1 MQLLETM
8 YLPRWKYPIS
18 IVIAIMVS
26 IGFCNTAVGDF
37 RSFRFLLFL
46 VLLLVLIQLL
56 CIDVLVYCLLLKGPL
71 LHIDRLIQSN
81 NSRKIALFLILS
93 WSVYLVAY
101 FPGVLS
107 FDTSFQLAQFFGN
120 PSHGIFPMTDNSLFT
135 DHHPIFTTFIMGS
148 VIKLMH
154 CIFSYNLSLWLLC
167 FLMAFVQASLFAW
180 QLSLLSSIID
190 NRRLLTLLYLFY
202 CVFPAFAYFCCV
214 PCKDIIFCI
223 CLIGF
228 LNIWISMYVKTPT
241 LNTFILFFLYAL
253 LCALSKKTTIYVFV
267 LVCIVLLF
275 VHIPA
280 KRGMFV
286 SLIGVICVVQ
296 VLIPLFLFPLF
307 SISKGSVIETLGPLY
322 QCTARYCKEY
332 PGDVPDEEKAVID
345 SMLGYDGLGD
355 RYDYRLADNVIHYW
369 DGVDQWPSSDKLKAY
384 LVVFVKQGLR
394 HPDAYLRAFLSQE
407 SGWFSFDEYLYF
419 PEGSGCLLVSP
430 ENGQPSFERPAI
442 FQSASSALSSALHL
456 IVKLPFIGLFFSPIT
471 YLVSI
476 VLILANSIVSCKLD
490 RSKCSAAVIWLC
502 IPILCMVP
510 FLLLSPTSMVSTNF
524 EAVRYFLPFI
534 YSVPLLLVM
543 SKAKLKS
550 VSV

>member
-1 MQLLETM
+1 MQLLETI
-8 YLPRWKYPIS
+8 YQSRWKYSIS
-18 IVIAIMVS
+18 LVIAIIVS
-26 IGFCNTAVGDF
+26 MGFCNTAVGDF
-37 RSFRFLLFL
+37 RSSRFLLFL

-56 CIDVLVYCLLLKGPL
+56 CLDVLVYCLLFKGPL
-71 LHIDRLIQSN
+71 LRIDRLIQSN
-81 NSRKIALFLILS
+81 YSKKLALFLLLS
-93 WSVYLVAY
+93 WSVYLIAY

-107 FDTSFQLAQFFGN
+107 FDTSFQLVQFFGN

-154 CIFSYNLSLWLLC
+154 CIFSYNLSLWFLCLLI
-167 FLMAFVQASLFAW
+167 AFVQASLFAW
-180 QLSLLSSIID
+180 QLSLLSSIVD

-202 CVFPAFAYFCCV
+202 CAFPAFAYFCCV

-241 LNTFILFFLYAL
+241 LNTFILFFLFAL
-253 LCALSKKTTIYVFV
+253 LCALSKKTTVYVFV
-267 LVCIVLLF
+267 LICIMLLF
-275 VHIPA
+275 IHVPA
-280 KRGMFV
+280 KHGV
-286 SLIGVICVVQ
+286 LASLISVICIVQ

-332 PGDVPDEEKAVID
+332 PNDVSDEERTVID

-369 DGVDQWPSSDKLKAY
+369 DGVDQWPSADKLKAY
-384 LVVFVKQGLR
+384 LVVFIKQGLR
-394 HPDAYLRAFLSQE
+394 HPDVYLRAFLSQE
-407 SGWFSFDEYLYF
+407 SGWFSFDEHLFF
-419 PEGSGCLLVSP
+419 PEGTGCLLIP
-430 ENGQPSFERPAI
+430 AQNGQPTFERPAF
-442 FQSASSALSSALHL
+442 FQRVSSVLSTALQLISS
-456 IVKLPFIGLFFSPIT
+456 LPVIGVFFTPIT

-476 VLILANSIVSCKLD
+476 ALILLYKIFSYKMGRSNLNNIVL
-490 RSKCSAAVIWLC
+490 WLS
-502 IPILCMVP
+502 IPILCMIP
-510 FLLLSPTSMVSTNF
+510 FLLLSPTSMASTNF

-534 YSVPLLLVM
+534 YSVPLLAVITG
-543 SKAKLKS
+543 AKLNAAS
-550 VSV
+550 V

>member
-8 YLPRWKYPIS
+8 YLPRLKYPIS

-71 LHIDRLIQSN
+71 LRIDRLIQSN
-81 NSRKIALFLILS
+81 NSRKLALFLLLS
-93 WSVYLVAY
+93 WSVYLIAY

-107 FDTSFQLAQFFGN
+107 FDTSFQLVQFFGN
-120 PSHGIFPMTDNSLFT
+120 PSHGIFPMTDNSLFS
-135 DHHPIFTTFIMGS
+135 DHHPIFTTLFMGS
-148 VIKLMH
+148 VVKLMH
-154 CIFSYNLSLWLLC
+154 CFFSYNVSLWFLC

-180 QLSLLSSIID
+180 QFSLLSSIID
-190 NRRLLTLLYLFY
+190 NRRTLTLLYLFY
-202 CVFPAFAYFCCV
+202 CIFPAFAYFCCV

-228 LNIWISMYVKTPT
+228 LNIWISIYAKSPT
-241 LNTFILFFLYAL
+241 LNTFILFFLFAL
-253 LCALSKKTTIYVFV
+253 LCALSKKTTVYVFL

-275 VHIPA
+275 VHVPA
-280 KRGMFV
+280 KRGVFV
-286 SLIGVICVVQ
+286 SLISVICIVQ
-296 VLIPLFLFPLF
+296 VLMPLLLFPLF
-307 SISKGSVIETLGPLY
+307 LVSKGSVIETLGPLY

-332 PGDVPDEEKAVID
+332 PSDVSDEEKVVID
-345 SMLGYDGLGD
+345 SVLGYEGLGD

-369 DGVDQWPSSDKLKAY
+369 DGVDQWPSADKLKAY
-384 LVVFVKQGLR
+384 LVVFIKQGLR
-394 HPDAYLRAFLSQE
+394 HPDAYLRAFFAQE
-407 SGWFSFDEYLYF
+407 SGWFSFDERLYF
-419 PEGSGCLLVSP
+419 PEGSGSLLVSA
-430 ENGQPSFERPAI
+430 ENGQPCFERPI
-442 FQSASSALSSALHL
+442 FFQSASSVLSSALQL
-456 IVKLPFIGLFFSPIT
+456 IERLPFIGFLFSPIT

-476 VLILANSIVSCKLD
+476 VLILANSIVSYKIG
-490 RSKCSAAVIWLC
+490 RSKYNMAVLWLS
-502 IPILCMVP
+502 IPILCMIP

-543 SKAKLKS
+543 SGTKLKP
-550 VSV
+550 VSA